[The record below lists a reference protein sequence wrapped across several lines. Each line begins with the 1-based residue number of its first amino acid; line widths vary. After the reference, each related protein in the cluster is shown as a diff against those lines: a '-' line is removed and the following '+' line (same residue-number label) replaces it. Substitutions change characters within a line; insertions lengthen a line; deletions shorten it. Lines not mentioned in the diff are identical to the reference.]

1 MLSLEANLASS
12 SEEEGEEDEEEGGG
26 GLGDAEVAA
35 HDLRAR
41 LRPVAEATAHQVS
54 L

>member
-1 MLSLEANLASS
+1 LLSLEANLASS
-12 SEEEGEEDEEEGGG
+12 WEGEEEEGGG
-26 GLGDAEVAA
+26 GLGDAEVVA
-35 HDLRAR
+35 HDLSAR